1 MSCVELFCEPIVL
14 IIKRP
19 FMPSGC
25 WLCIESRA
33 CKEQTKPEVNRCSI
47 FDRIQCLWVKL
58 ISRKI
63 VVSNQFANE
72 VKFGAT
78 PDDFR
83 MDLHSPSLCS
93 FCLQFWDA
101 CSFYVRVQV
110 ETNLANFEYY
120 QIPMAW
126 KHSLSS
132 IRHCDIIHD
141 ANTTKMPV
149 WSK

>member
-14 IIKRP
+14 IIKRS

-72 VKFGAT
+72 VEIGAT
-78 PDDFR
+78 PDGFR
-83 MDLHSPSLCS
+83 MDQHSPSLCS

-120 QIPMAW
+120 SDGMKAQFE
-126 KHSLSS
+126 
-132 IRHCDIIHD
+132 
-141 ANTTKMPV
+141 
-149 WSK
+149 